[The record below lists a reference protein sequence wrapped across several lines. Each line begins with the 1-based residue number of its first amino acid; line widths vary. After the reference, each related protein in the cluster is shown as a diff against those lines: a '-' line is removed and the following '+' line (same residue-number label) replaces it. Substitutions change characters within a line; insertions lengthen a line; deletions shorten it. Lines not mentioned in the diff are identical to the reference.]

1 MKALQREVREN
12 SCKDK
17 NNGFC
22 SFSYAFLKKIENVR
36 CLMLRFRDNENSQ
49 LILTVLKIT
58 VLSASEK
65 LPFKGLEGDMPDKT
79 SISCSSHTL
88 QNSLAGTNNIIL
100 KGITK
105 LASAFSAP

>member
-58 VLSASEK
+58 VLSASLKNYPSKDLKEICQIK
-65 LPFKGLEGDMPDKT
+65 
-79 SISCSSHTL
+79 
-88 QNSLAGTNNIIL
+88 QASLALLTHYRMVLQEPII
-100 KGITK
+100 
-105 LASAFSAP
+105 